1 VTIRTAGSAADVR
14 RCFPVMA
21 QLRPHLA
28 EEEFAAQAARQRDL
42 YGYSLVFVEDQ
53 GRVVAVAG
61 YRVSECLHSGRYLY
75 VDDLVTDEARR
86 SRGHGEALLEWLAAR
101 ARSEGCASL
110 TLESGVQR
118 HGAHRFYL
126 RHRMHIASYHF
137 VLPLEPAGGAVR

>member
-1 VTIRTAGSAADVR
+1 VTIRIAGSAADVR

-28 EEEFAAQAARQRDL
+28 EEEFAARAARQRDL
-42 YGYSLVFVEDQ
+42 YGYSLAFVEDE

-75 VDDLVTDEARR
+75 VDDLVTDEAQR

-137 VLPLEPAGGAVR
+137 VLPLELAGGAVR